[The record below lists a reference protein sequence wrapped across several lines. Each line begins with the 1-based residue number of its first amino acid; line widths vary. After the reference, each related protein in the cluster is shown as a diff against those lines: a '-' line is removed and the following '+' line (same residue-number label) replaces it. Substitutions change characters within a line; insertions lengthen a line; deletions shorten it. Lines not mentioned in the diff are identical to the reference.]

1 VLNHHG
7 SSSQKKEWLE
17 ELKSGAITSC
27 FVKDDSISIKR
38 KGKIYILNGSGWI
51 LGSFDESCK
60 LIFVSGITDFSAPSY
75 RQHSIILVPY
85 STPGFNVHES
95 QFLGTKITFE
105 KVKVHASNLIGDEGL
120 GFSLMNE
127 RYETFLHNR
136 YMRFVSLAERSLELL
151 CKHSKIIYDDDSRP
165 LCSKGSIIKS
175 ISDSRIEI
183 DQCRMSILQT
193 SHLIDH
199 FGIDSAK
206 ILKRY
211 LSVVIKIVPDVVI
224 KILNRSLQIYRGNG
238 LDNDIADISQMMVW
252 THLLKLND
260 GQNAEEII
268 ANAEL
273 LKCSL

>member
-7 SSSQKKEWLE
+7 SLSQKKEWLE
-17 ELKSGAITSC
+17 DLKSGATTSC
-27 FVKDDSISIKR
+27 FVKDDSISIKK
-38 KGKIYILNGSGWI
+38 KGKIYILNGSGWVI
-51 LGSFDESCK
+51 GNFDETCK
-60 LIFVSGITDFSAPSY
+60 LIFVSGITDSSAPSY
-75 RQHSIILVPY
+75 RQHSIILVPN
-85 STPGFNVHES
+85 STPGLGLSES

-105 KVKVHASNLIGDEGL
+105 KVKIHASNLIGDEGL

-136 YMRFVSLAERSLELL
+136 YMRFVGLAERSLELL
-151 CKHSKIIYDDDSRP
+151 CKHSKIIYEDSHP

-193 SHLIDH
+193 AYLIDH
-199 FGIDSAK
+199 FGTDSAK

-211 LSVVIKIVPDVVI
+211 LSVVIKMVPDVVI
-224 KILNRSLQIYRGNG
+224 KILNRSLQVYRGNG

-273 LKCSL
+273 LKSSL